1 MLLCKALISVEKC
14 SMILVDDQHGHLI
27 IHGLP
32 LRRSSMGPSIVVATC
47 MGTHDTDGHGD
58 VAIHEPASVLSGC
71 CWQCESD
78 VEGSQINISG
88 FRCRSRRRE

>member
-1 MLLCKALISVEKC
+1 
-14 SMILVDDQHGHLI
+14 
-27 IHGLP
+27 
-32 LRRSSMGPSIVVATC
+32 MGRSIVVATC

-58 VAIHEPASVLSGC
+58 VAIHEPESVLSGC

-88 FRCRSRRRE
+88 IRSCS